1 MNGKQL
7 KNSILQWAI
16 QGKLVPQDP
25 NDEPASVL
33 LERIR
38 AEKAQL
44 IKEGKIKKDK
54 NETIIFRGDDNSHYE
69 KLPNG
74 EVRCID
80 DEIPFE
86 IPDSWMWC
94 RLRNVQY
101 LLTDGTHNRPEYTE
115 QGIPFVSV
123 KDISQ
128 GHLDLSNTKYISLSS
143 HKELSKRCNP
153 QKGDLLISKV
163 GTTGVPVIIDTDE
176 PFSLFVSVAL
186 MKYFATYTLPKFLI
200 YLINSPL
207 VQTQVKEHTRG
218 VGNKNWVLND
228 IYNTLIVL
236 PPIAEQQR
244 IVCKIDEMMPIVA
257 KYNKSQKELDIL
269 NADISEQ
276 LKKSILQE
284 AIQGRLVPQ
293 DNTEEPASEL
303 LKRIKAEKQKLVKEG
318 KLKAKDITDSIIY
331 KGDDNKY
338 YEKCGNTLT
347 CIDEEIIFD
356 VPKGWE
362 LARLSNVAQI
372 YTGNSISESE
382 KKARYTGVSGRE
394 YVGTKDVGFD
404 CSVQYN
410 NGVAIPKQYESA
422 FKIAPAYSVLMC
434 IEGGSAGRKTAI
446 IDRDICFGNKLCC
459 FAPYVN
465 ISKYIFYYLQSPLF
479 FEMFNSGKT
488 GIIGGVSVNNVKN
501 LLIPI
506 PPYQEMQRIIDKL
519 EQALASIMSR

>member
-1 MNGKQL
+1 MTGKQL

-38 AEKAQL
+38 EEKARL
-44 IKEGKIKKDK
+44 IKEKKIKKDK
-54 NETIIFRGDDNSHYE
+54 NESIIYRGDDNSHYE
-69 KLPNG
+69 KILATG
-74 EVRCID
+74 EVKCID
-80 DEIPFE
+80 NEIPFE

-94 RLRNVQY
+94 RLRNIQY

-128 GHLDLSNTKYISLSS
+128 GRLDLSNTKYISLSS

-163 GTTGVPVIIDTDE
+163 GTTGVPVIIDTDK

-207 VQTQVKEHTRG
+207 VQTQVKENTRG

-244 IVCKIDEMMPIVA
+244 IVCEIDEMMPIVA

-284 AIQGRLVPQ
+284 AIQGRLVAQ
-293 DNTEEPASEL
+293 DSTDEPAIVL
-303 LKRIKAEKQKLVKEG
+303 LERIREEKKKLVASG
-318 KLKAKDITDSIIY
+318 KLKKKDLTDSTIF

-338 YEKCGNTLT
+338 YEQIGGK
-347 CIDEEIIFD
+347 CIDVTEEIPFD
-356 VPKGWE
+356 IPNSWE
-362 LARLSNVAQI
+362 WCRLSQLARLITGTSYNKSDVCKDGIRILRGGNIQETKLLTYDNDVFLPYSYADENKQI
-372 YTGNSISESE
+372 RVNDIIIVGSTGSKEVIG
-382 KKARYTGVSGRE
+382 KPAFITVQCADTQIGAFLRIVRPYRE
-394 YVGTKDVGFD
+394 Y
-404 CSVQYN
+404 Y
-410 NGVAIPKQYESA
+410 
-422 FKIAPAYSVLMC
+422 
-434 IEGGSAGRKTAI
+434 
-446 IDRDICFGNKLCC
+446 
-459 FAPYVN
+459 APYLK
-465 ISKYIFYYLQSPLF
+465 ILFSSDYYR
-479 FEMFNSGKT
+479 KHIRT
-488 GIIGGVSVNNVKN
+488 NVKGTNINNIKAEHIDN
-501 LLIPI
+501 LLVPL
-506 PPYQEMQRIIDKL
+506 PPLKEIERIVAKKEELHRKL
-519 EQALASIMSR
+519 

>member
-1 MNGKQL
+1 MTGKQL

-38 AEKAQL
+38 EEKARL
-44 IKEGKIKKDK
+44 IKEKKIKKDK
-54 NETIIFRGDDNSHYE
+54 NESIIYRGDDNSHYE
-69 KLPNG
+69 KILATG
-74 EVRCID
+74 EVKCID

-94 RLRNVQY
+94 RLRNIQY

-128 GHLDLSNTKYISLSS
+128 GRLDLSNTKYISLSS

-163 GTTGVPVIIDTDE
+163 GTTGVPVIIDTDK

-207 VQTQVKEHTRG
+207 VQTQVKENTRG

-244 IVCKIDEMMPIVA
+244 IVCEIDEMMPIVA

-284 AIQGRLVPQ
+284 AIQGRLVAQ
-293 DNTEEPASEL
+293 DSTDEPAIVL
-303 LKRIKAEKQKLVKEG
+303 LERIREEKKKLVATG
-318 KLKAKDITDSIIY
+318 KLKKKDLTDSTIF

-338 YEKCGNTLT
+338 YEQIGGKCLDITQEIPFDIPNSWVWTRIK
-347 CIDEEIIFD
+347 CIYQTSSGGTPE
-356 VPKGWE
+356 KGHPEYYGGTIPWVKVGD
-362 LARLSNVAQI
+362 LSNI
-372 YTGNSISESE
+372 YISQTEDSISDLGLANSSA
-382 KKARYTGVSGRE
+382 KLFPKDTILVAMYCNDAIGKSSILLSSMTTNQAICGLYPNPFLNTE
-394 YVGTKDVGFD
+394 YIYYAI
-404 CSVQYN
+404 QN
-410 NGVAIPKQYESA
+410 NRKNLQEQ
-422 FKIAPAYSVLMC
+422 
-434 IEGGSAGRKTAI
+434 SAGGAQK
-446 IDRDICFGNKLCC
+446 
-459 FAPYVN
+459 N
-465 ISKYIFYYLQSPLF
+465 INQKI
-479 FEMFNSGKT
+479 
-488 GIIGGVSVNNVKN
+488 VNNM
-501 LLIPI
+501 LIPI
-506 PPYQEMQRIIDKL
+506 PPIEEQMRIVEKIQRLYKKL
-519 EQALASIMSR
+519 